1 MVETI
6 RMDVWPPTSQTNL
19 KPPGVSMSAAASFSR
34 LASPMRIS
42 KFTAPWRVI
51 TPQICRV
58 VTWLYSIP
66 WNRWYIASAASSFS
80 QFARFR
86 SKRSISLARKGC
98 GGFLAAMHV
107 ILLIKGSTHGEMT
120 CLNGYCS
127 RARFA
132 LVDVDLFPQNVRHE
146 ASVKQF
152 ASVALRSH

>member
-1 MVETI
+1 M
-6 RMDVWPPTSQTNL
+6 RRYGMGVWPPTSQTNL

-51 TPQICRV
+51 TPQICSV
-58 VTWLYSIP
+58 VIWLSSIP

-98 GGFLAAMHV
+98 GGFFAAMHV

-120 CLNGYCS
+120 CLNGCCS
-127 RARFA
+127 RSRFA
-132 LVDVDLFPQNVRHE
+132 LVDATFELRTVRE
-146 ASVKQF
+146 MPFQPRTSC
-152 ASVALRSH
+152 